1 MCVFVYPKMNSVEEG
16 KSRNHDN
23 GNFATTNVGEG
34 TATQDRENWAS
45 GLEFLMSCIS
55 VSVGLG
61 NIWRFPFT
69 AYENG
74 GGAFLIPYI
83 VVLFLIGNQLN

>member
-1 MCVFVYPKMNSVEEG
+1 M
-16 KSRNHDN
+16 
-23 GNFATTNVGEG
+23 
-34 TATQDRENWAS
+34 
-45 GLEFLMSCIS
+45 
-55 VSVGLG
+55 G

-83 VVLFLIGNQLN
+83 VVLVLIGKPLYYMELAIGQFTSQGSVKAIQAIPIMKGKNIDNFYMYTYLTIVKLILYHF

>member
-1 MCVFVYPKMNSVEEG
+1 MEVKDPVTVESDSNVDNKTPDRQNWSG
-16 KSRNHDN
+16 K
-23 GNFATTNVGEG
+23 
-34 TATQDRENWAS
+34 
-45 GLEFLMSCIS
+45 LEFLMSCIS

-83 VVLFLIGNQLN
+83 IVLFLIGTCR

>member
-1 MCVFVYPKMNSVEEG
+1 MHNIEEG
-16 KSRNHDN
+16 KEKSTENADTYSTTEPTSN
-23 GNFATTNVGEG
+23 GIVNDSPTN
-34 TATQDRENWAS
+34 QRENWGS
-45 GLEFLMSCIS
+45 SLEFLMSCIS

-83 VVLFLIGNQLN
+83 VVLFLIGKLETFI